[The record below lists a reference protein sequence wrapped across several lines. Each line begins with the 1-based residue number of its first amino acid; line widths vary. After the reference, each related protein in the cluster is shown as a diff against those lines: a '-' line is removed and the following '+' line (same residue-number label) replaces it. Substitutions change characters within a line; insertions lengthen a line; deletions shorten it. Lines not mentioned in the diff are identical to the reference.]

1 MNLCMACYPAPK
13 EDLDPSEESGVCVIS
28 PLKEALYPSEVSG
41 VGLKKELVYKS
52 S

>member
-13 EDLDPSEESGVCVIS
+13 EDLDPSEESGV
-28 PLKEALYPSEVSG
+28 
-41 VGLKKELVYKS
+41 GLKKELVYKS